1 MEIEGIRIK
10 RFNLEK
16 EISTAPQLRVS
27 GFSWLVIFL
36 LSLYPSQSEHEEFQI
51 SHPS

>member
-16 EISTAPQLRVS
+16 EISTAPPIKGQR
-27 GFSWLVIFL
+27 IFL
-36 LSLYPSQSEHEEFQI
+36 VGNLSFKRI
-51 SHPS
+51 A

>member
-16 EISTAPQLRVS
+16 EKTSAIRMECDMHSFYSAGRV
-27 GFSWLVIFL
+27 VTL
-36 LSLYPSQSEHEEFQI
+36 L
-51 SHPS
+51 